1 VERERSLN
9 ADPERLLSDG
19 ERLSRPRA
27 LAFDHDA
34 LEDLDTPSLALD
46 HLKVNA
52 DGVARLESGAIAAQL
67 PLLEVLDDTMHKNG
81 PRWGRR
87 PMLAND
93 QGRLSRRGN
102 RRRPTSASPSD
113 T

>member
-1 VERERSLN
+1 VERECSLD
-9 ADPERLLSDG
+9 ADTKRLLPHG
-19 ERLSRPRA
+19 ERLARARA
-27 LAFDHDA
+27 LPFDHDA

-52 DGVARLESGAIAAQL
+52 DGIAWLESGAIAAQL

-87 PMLAND
+87 PMLATPF
-93 QGRLSRRGN
+93 QPRLVQIALFAAERG
-102 RRRPTSASPSD
+102 
-113 T
+113 